1 MLKRRNHALVF
12 CSVPEIECVFLVCGS
27 GNECDWERT
36 KRDRWFERLEEIEV
50 DFEEDPFE
58 KINDPYLQIQ
68 LEQAWI

>member
-1 MLKRRNHALVF
+1 MLWYFAAYLKW
-12 CSVPEIECVFLVCGS
+12 SVSVIVGMGVIG
-27 GNECDWERT
+27 WERT
-36 KRDRWFERLEEIEV
+36 KRDRRFERLEDFEV